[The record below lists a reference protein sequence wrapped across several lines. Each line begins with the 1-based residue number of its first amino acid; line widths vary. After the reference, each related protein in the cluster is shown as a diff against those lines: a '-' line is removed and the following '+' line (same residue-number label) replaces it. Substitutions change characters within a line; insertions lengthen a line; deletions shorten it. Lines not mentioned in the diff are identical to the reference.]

1 MLVFVNFTSGR
12 GIDVSDDRLR
22 QHSPSRRALG
32 RAAAWGTP
40 TLVLVTAAP
49 VTAGSAPKVGTV
61 TATKKVV
68 KGVQQVTLTI
78 PVTGAPTSSTI
89 TITAISGG
97 NGPNTWQLPVTASI
111 TGGSA
116 SALVIRNNNASG
128 TYTATYVINPGGYT
142 GTFVFTV

>member
-49 VTAGSAPKVGTV
+49 VMAQSAPKVGTV
-61 TATKKVV
+61 TAV
-68 KGVQQVTLTI
+68 KGSKAVTLTI
-78 PVTGAPTSSTI
+78 PVSGAASGSTI

-97 NGPNTWQLPVTASI
+97 GAGANTWTLPVTASI
-111 TGGSA
+111 SGGTA
-116 SALVIRNNNASG
+116 SALVLRNNNASG
-128 TYTATYVINPGGYT
+128 TYTASYVINPGGYT